1 MDLQQIGQMME
12 EKGGWVF
19 FAIVGALFLF
29 HLAILAA
36 ICLFLSSCFK
46 RIPEEHHKLKP
57 GLVWLLMIPCFPIV
71 WNFFVYPAL
80 ADSYTAAFES
90 QGSNSHGDCGRMLSL
105 VYCILFAVSFVVAW
119 LPCVGYVSCLL
130 SPASWILLIFIL
142 VKAGGLK
149 SQISDTRAGVY
160 RDGGI

>member
-12 EKGGWVF
+12 ETGGWVF

-46 RIPEEHHKLKP
+46 RIPEEHRKLRP
-57 GLVWLLMIPCFPIV
+57 GMVWLLMIPCFNIV

-80 ADSYTAAFES
+80 SASYTAAFES
-90 QGSNSHGDCGRMLSL
+90 EGSHSHGDCGRRLAL
-105 VYCILFAVSFVVAW
+105 VYCILVTLAVVLSWV
-119 LPCVGYVSCLL
+119 PCLGIMSCFI
-130 SPASWILLIFIL
+130 SPASLIVWIMLL
-142 VKAGGLK
+142 VKASSLK
-149 SQISDTRAGVY
+149 SQISDTRVVAY
-160 RDGGI
+160 RDGGF